1 MNWNINTRLQGIIF
15 AVVLSLA
22 FSYTPEL
29 SAFAQEAPSSSAYQ
43 PNATQSERAWAEGLK
58 HRAEEGSAEAQHLLS
73 RAYMNG
79 NVFRKSSKEAVYW
92 CRLAAKQ
99 GFPGAEVNLG
109 TLYYEGKGVPRD
121 YSQTLY
127 WMRKAADQGD
137 AQGASP

>member
-1 MNWNINTRLQGIIF
+1 
-15 AVVLSLA
+15 
-22 FSYTPEL
+22 
-29 SAFAQEAPSSSAYQ
+29 
-43 PNATQSERAWAEGLK
+43 
-58 HRAEEGSAEAQHLLS
+58 
-73 RAYMNG
+73 MNG

-137 AQGASP
+137 AQGEYNLGVLYAYGRGVPQNLQELRRSLPRS